1 MNKLF
6 VHALVLPVSTVDCER
21 CFSVMKR
28 VKTTLRNKM
37 STTTLDSLLRIR
49 IEGPESE
56 QFNFA
61 EAAKTWASIRNRR
74 LFNS

>member
-1 MNKLF
+1 M
-6 VHALVLPVSTVDCER
+6 ALVLPVSTVDCER

-28 VKTTLRNKM
+28 VKTTLRNRI

-49 IEGPESE
+49 IEGPESAD
-56 QFNFA
+56 FNFA
-61 EAAKTWASIRNRR
+61 ETAKKWAAIRNRR